1 VEKLTELLSIHDVE
15 KLVENLIQKP
25 INNEA
30 HQPNR
35 EKRERC
41 VTTIGAKKDDITM
54 TNILNPCPT
63 RIYDKRVMQ
72 PNIPRPSNKKIYNT
86 HHATMRLIVPQ

>member
-30 HQPNR
+30 HEPNR
-35 EKRERC
+35 EKRDRC
-41 VTTIGAKKDDITM
+41 VTTIGAKKDGI
-54 TNILNPCPT
+54 NN
-63 RIYDKRVMQ
+63 DKYIESMADKS
-72 PNIPRPSNKKIYNT
+72 I
-86 HHATMRLIVPQ
+86 

>member
-1 VEKLTELLSIHDVE
+1 VEKLTELLSTHDVE

-30 HQPNR
+30 REPNR

-41 VTTIGAKKDDITM
+41 VTTIGATKGGINNDKYIESLADK
-54 TNILNPCPT
+54 NI
-63 RIYDKRVMQ
+63 
-72 PNIPRPSNKKIYNT
+72 
-86 HHATMRLIVPQ
+86 